1 MTIYEKIKKMNIIE
15 LAELFYEICHQK
27 DLEFIQYLNALG
39 IKVDLV
45 EVDKDLQI
53 FYNINLL
60 KSESQEGENTY
71 ESD

>member
-1 MTIYEKIKKMNIIE
+1 MYEKIKKMNIIE

-27 DLEFIQYLNALG
+27 DLEFIQYLNTLG
-39 IKVDLV
+39 IKADLV

-60 KSESQEGENTY
+60 KSESQEGENIY
-71 ESD
+71 ESN